1 MYKTILI
8 SALAAICLL
17 WMSGCGFILN
27 KGAGDESFYEDT
39 GFAMGTVVFQTIY
52 SEDKEIAPEIL
63 ELLTALEQ
71 EKLSWRAEGSEIA
84 EINRNSKEGNPTE
97 VSVETMGYLA
107 HALAIAKN
115 SGGAFDPAIGML
127 TKLWDFDDAKNTVPP
142 AEEIEALLEG
152 ADFRNIRLD
161 CVFVWADK
169 GASIDMGAIGK
180 GIGCDEAEKYFDE
193 RSGVESALI
202 NLGGSSILTYG
213 TKDSGEPW
221 TIAVLDPRADGHLGY
236 IEITG
241 TKHISTSGDYNRYF
255 IKDGRRYHHILDPF
269 TGYPADAGLMSV
281 TVVSDNGAESD
292 ALSTAALVLGKDKA
306 LELLEKYGA
315 EGIFVD
321 TDKNVYVTGQLKGK
335 FTLTAKGYK
344 LA

>member
-1 MYKTILI
+1 MYKIILI
-8 SALAAICLL
+8 SVLIALCLS
-17 WMSGCGFILN
+17 WMSGCGLGLN
-27 KGAGDESFYEDT
+27 NGAGDEPFFEDT

-52 SEDKEIAPEIL
+52 SEDKEISQEIL

-84 EINRNSKEGNPTE
+84 EINRSSKEGKPTK
-97 VSVETMGYLA
+97 VSVEMMGYLS
-107 HALAIAKN
+107 HALSVAKN
-115 SGGAFDPAIGML
+115 SGGAFDPAIGLL
-127 TKLWDFDDAKNTVPP
+127 TKLWDFDGAKNSVPP
-142 AEEIEALLEG
+142 SEEIEALLEG
-152 ADFRNIRLD
+152 ADYRNIRLD
-161 CVFVWADK
+161 CVFVWVDK
-169 GASIDMGAIGK
+169 GASIDLGAVGK
-180 GIGCDEAEKYFDE
+180 GIGCDEAEKYLDE
-193 RSGVESALI
+193 KANVESALI

-221 TIAVLDPRADGHLGY
+221 TIAVLNPRADGHLGY

-255 IKDGRRYHHILDPF
+255 IEDGRRYHHILDPH

-281 TVVSDNGAESD
+281 TVVSDKGADSD

-315 EGIFVD
+315 EAIFVD
-321 TDKNVYVTGQLKGK
+321 TDKNVYMTEQLERK
-335 FTLTAKGYK
+335 FTLTADGYK